1 MSTESEQQNSVNPI
15 ENSLSNTDVTND
27 FIESKPKTKFTFK
40 ESLMRLG
47 KNIYFTS
54 SISLIL
60 GICIGAMSYV
70 AAAKEN
76 PTTLPMAEMRLFVEI
91 FNQVKRSY
99 VEEVDDKTL
108 LENAIKGMLSE
119 LDPHSA
125 YLKPDEYNDLKV
137 STTGKFGGLGIVVGM
152 EDGYVKVISPIDDT
166 PADKAGIKAG
176 DLIVKL
182 DDKMVSGMTLNEAV
196 DLMRGEPNT
205 KILLT
210 ILRDG
215 VNKPMEISITRDIIK
230 VESVKQ
236 KTLEPGYGY
245 LRISN
250 FQVQT
255 GSDLRKAYKEILKEN
270 SKLDGLVLDLRNNPG
285 GVLDASVEVS
295 ELFMDGG
302 DVVSI
307 KGRDEST
314 EKRFTAKAGDETNGV
329 PIVVLVN
336 AGSASASE
344 IVAGALQDHKRAII
358 MGTTTFGKG
367 SVQTVIGINDDHALK
382 LTTALYYTPSG
393 RSIQAEGIKP
403 DIVVEMATLT
413 PLNAGSDFYKESDLN
428 GHLDNGNVKKELTT
442 QEKLKDEFKGKD
454 SEKEKPL
461 AETDFQLYQALTL
474 LKSLKI
480 VNSLNQA
487 KP

>member
-1 MSTESEQQNSVNPI
+1 MNTPHEQNESITSKMSNKILNEMQDNKQEHQP
-15 ENSLSNTDVTND
+15 
-27 FIESKPKTKFTFK
+27 TFK
-40 ESLMRLG
+40 ERLMRLG

-54 SISLIL
+54 SVSLVL

-70 AAAKEN
+70 AAAKEQ
-76 PTTLPMAEMRLFVEI
+76 PGTLPMEEMRTFVEI

-108 LENAIKGMLSE
+108 LENAIQGMLSK

-125 YLKPDEYNDLKV
+125 YLKPEDYQELKV

-166 PADKAGIKAG
+166 PADKAGVKSG

-182 DDKMVSGMTLNEAV
+182 DEKNVSGLTLDQAV

-215 VNKPMEISITRDIIK
+215 VNKPIEISITRDIIK

-236 KTLEPGYGY
+236 KTLEPNYGY

-255 GSDLRKAYKEILKEN
+255 GADLRKAYKTLLKDN

-295 ELFMDGG
+295 ELFLDGG

-307 KGRDEST
+307 KGRDVDS
-314 EKRFTAKAGDETNGV
+314 EKHFTANSGDETNGV
-329 PIVVLVN
+329 PMIVLVN
-336 AGSASASE
+336 GGSASASE

-358 MGTTTFGKG
+358 MGTNTFGKG
-367 SVQTVIGINDDHALK
+367 SVQTVIGINQDHALK
-382 LTTALYYTPSG
+382 LTTARYYTPSG
-393 RSIQAEGIKP
+393 RSIQAQGIVP
-403 DIVVEMATLT
+403 DIEVPVATLT
-413 PLNAGSDFYKESDLN
+413 TVRAGSDYYKEADLD
-428 GHLDNGNVKKELTT
+428 GHLENGNGKKEMTT
-442 QEKLKDEFKGKD
+442 KDKLKEEFKEKEG
-454 SEKEKPL
+454 EKEKPL
-461 AETDFQLYQALTL
+461 SETDYQLYQALTL

-480 VNSLNQA
+480 VSTLKQ
-487 KP
+487 P

>member
-1 MSTESEQQNSVNPI
+1 MNIQTEPNRTEQNETSYQP
-15 ENSLSNTDVTND
+15 
-27 FIESKPKTKFTFK
+27 TFK

-60 GICIGAMSYV
+60 GVCIGAMSYV
-70 AAAKEN
+70 AAAKDDVN
-76 PTTLPMAEMRLFVEI
+76 KLPMEEMRTFVDI
-91 FNQVKRSY
+91 FNQVKHSY

-108 LENAIKGMLSE
+108 LENAIQGMLSK

-125 YLKPDEYNDLKV
+125 YLKPEDYKDLKV

-166 PADKAGIKAG
+166 PADKAGVKSG

-182 DDKMVSGMTLNEAV
+182 DDKNVNGMTLGEAV
-196 DLMRGEPNT
+196 DLMRGEPKT

-215 VNKPMEISITRDIIK
+215 LNKPIEISITRDIIK

-236 KTLEPGYGY
+236 RTLEPGYGY
-245 LRISN
+245 LRVSN

-255 GSDLRKAYKEILKEN
+255 GSDLLKAFKTIQKEN
-270 SKLDGLVLDLRNNPG
+270 ANLEGLVLDLRNNPG

-295 ELFMDGG
+295 EIFLDGG

-307 KGRDEST
+307 KGRDEYS
-314 EKRFTAKAGDETNGV
+314 EKRFTANSGDKTGGV
-329 PIVVLVN
+329 PVVVLVN
-336 AGSASASE
+336 GGSASASE

-367 SVQTVIGINDDHALK
+367 SVQTVIGINQDHALK
-382 LTTALYYTPSG
+382 LTTARYYTPSG
-393 RSIQAEGIKP
+393 RSIQAQGIEP
-403 DIVVEMATLT
+403 DIEVQMATLT
-413 PLNAGSDFYKESDLN
+413 TLRSGSDYYKEADLD
-428 GHLDNGNVKKELTT
+428 GHLENGNGKKEMTT
-442 QEKLKDEFKGKD
+442 KEKLKEEFKDKG
-454 SEKEKPL
+454 EEQEKPL
-461 AETDFQLYQALTL
+461 AETDYQLFQALTL
-474 LKSLKI
+474 LKSIKI
-480 VNSLNQA
+480 VNSLKQ
-487 KP
+487 P